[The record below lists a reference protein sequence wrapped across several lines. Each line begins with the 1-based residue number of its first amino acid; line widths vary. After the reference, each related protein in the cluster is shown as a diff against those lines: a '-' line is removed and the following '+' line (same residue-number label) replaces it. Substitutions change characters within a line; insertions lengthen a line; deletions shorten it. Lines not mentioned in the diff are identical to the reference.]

1 MSEIRADDA
10 QKPAQEGHFAKLA
23 RAGATIGAIAII
35 GGLSVV
41 LVRLNSFLQQNVI
54 YGVAGLG
61 LMGLLLV
68 LKPLKID
75 EAKVENVLHFYQ
87 QARFWGF
94 IMMGV
99 AGIVYY
105 FAPERQELLRPP
117 PAQSHQVVRPVP
129 KPIPQEREVEATT
142 PAPPEFPELKVSGL
156 VVNGAKSSA
165 VINSEVV
172 LVGERIRGVT
182 LLEVTNSEIKVE
194 YRGFRKVIPVTLR

>member
-1 MSEIRADDA
+1 M
-10 QKPAQEGHFAKLA
+10 
-23 RAGATIGAIAII
+23 
-35 GGLSVV
+35 
-41 LVRLNSFLQQNVI
+41 
-54 YGVAGLG
+54 
-61 LMGLLLV
+61 
-68 LKPLKID
+68 
-75 EAKVENVLHFYQ
+75 
-87 QARFWGF
+87 
-94 IMMGV
+94 
-99 AGIVYY
+99 
-105 FAPERQELLRPP
+105 
-117 PAQSHQVVRPVP
+117 VRPVP